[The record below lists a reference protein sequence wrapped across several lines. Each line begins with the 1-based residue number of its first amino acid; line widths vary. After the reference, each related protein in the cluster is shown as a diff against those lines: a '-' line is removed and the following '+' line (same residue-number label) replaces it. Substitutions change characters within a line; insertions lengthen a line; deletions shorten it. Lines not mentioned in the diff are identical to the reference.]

1 METELENV
9 RRKIATLDAKISATN
24 TVDISELQQQLL
36 LEDKKILVGLMKKEE
51 RLSSNFFSPPLQFL
65 PHSI

>member
-9 RRKIATLDAKISATN
+9 KRKIATLDAKISATN

-51 RLSSNFFSPPLQFL
+51 RLSSNFFSPPLKFL